1 VPALQIRQKG
11 QHCWYVTIIKPHH
24 GKGEIAIDA
33 DVTMSAEKEWEI
45 TLGAD
50 LEYRKIR
57 IPAKGYPYVSDL

>member
-1 VPALQIRQKG
+1 M
-11 QHCWYVTIIKPHH
+11 
-24 GKGEIAIDA
+24 DA
-33 DVTMSAEKEWEI
+33 DVTISAEKEWEI